1 MFRGRLES
9 PRHPGALYRDG
20 HLGSAPRSLEQVA
33 VWLSAGVRRAG
44 RDQAPATRPFSR
56 DCLPV
61 PAPQSEFLQDA
72 TPKDRTFLSEMEE
85 LRKMFL
91 KRPGCPQF
99 CTRATSMSSSGVTST
114 MTLPVESC
122 LGSEA
127 WKPTKDSVSSQQ
139 DPDLKV
145 DGEGSASWA
154 RGDTRLGWGV
164 GGGDSRRGRE
174 AWGAQLGQE
183 GLRRG
188 RERGPPPGK
197 SPTPRLP
204 AGPLLPFSQSA
215 GELEY
220 LRPPSPATSSPVL
233 DQSHLRKRVPW
244 YISVIHEK
252 SDGGRSG
259 LPLSAQDHCL
269 STLVAEVQRLSKLKA
284 EVQRRDEEI
293 LSLQGEREVLKKQL
307 KCLLKS
313 RGREMSVGQDWLP
326 ESGPRTLGRLSILKT
341 FCKEDEL
348 QRWRQLQEELTA
360 DRAGG
365 LESGGEE
372 EAGLEGEAERADEGR
387 KEAEG
392 EEGEEEEPQ
401 ELELDEEREAQQD
414 QEGGGL
420 KRFSSGDESFEE
432 ELMAQLEEYEQVIQE
447 FQLELGVARTRYNL
461 ATGWGGA
468 CISLQRQV
476 DHLESQLQKVNME
489 HELLRKELRERR
501 QQLQAMTDKFSNL
514 REEKKQKEVMG
525 LIEKDNLLLRQQVW
539 ELEHELA
546 TREHAIAG
554 AEAKVGQLQAQV
566 SQCQNHLERRRQ
578 LQEQAQ
584 GKIELAQ
591 QAEQQVR
598 VALESAQS
606 RASGHCPF
614 ASSQL
619 ERLRNKIIQAA
630 FSTPGIKSLVNEIS
644 DNDILEALQ
653 RIISERIDY
662 YNQLRH
668 KGVKVPPLLMA
679 EVFTSTSK
687 SKKVASK

>member
-1 MFRGRLES
+1 MRGSHALPCQLPTDNAAQPSALPPLS
-9 PRHPGALYRDG
+9 PLGARKPPG
-20 HLGSAPRSLEQVA
+20 RSLLPNPLEQGLMVLRS
-33 VWLSAGVRRAG
+33 VAG
-44 RDQAPATRPFSR
+44 RDCQPPEWKLRPKQQSLSKSAQAINLYYRKK
-56 DCLPV
+56 
-61 PAPQSEFLQDA
+61 SECLQDA
-72 TPKDRTFLSEMEE
+72 APKDRTFLSEMEE

-99 CTRATSMSSSGVTST
+99 CTRATSMSSSGVTSA

-127 WKPTKDSVSSQQ
+127 WKLTKDSVSGQQ
-139 DPDLKV
+139 DSDLKV
-145 DGEGSASWA
+145 DG
-154 RGDTRLGWGV
+154 
-164 GGGDSRRGRE
+164 
-174 AWGAQLGQE
+174 
-183 GLRRG
+183 
-188 RERGPPPGK
+188 
-197 SPTPRLP
+197 
-204 AGPLLPFSQSA
+204 PLLPLSQSA

-220 LRPPSPATSSPVL
+220 LRKQSESRPLSPATSSPVL

-252 SDGGRSG
+252 
-259 LPLSAQDHCL
+259 DHCL
-269 STLVAEVQRLSKLKA
+269 STLVQEVQRLSKLKA

-313 RGREMSVGQDWLP
+313 RGREMSVCQEWPP

-348 QRWRQLQEELTA
+348 QRWRQLQEELAA

-447 FQLELGVARTRYNL
+447 FQLELGVARTRYSL
-461 ATGWGGA
+461 ATGA

-476 DHLESQLQKVNME
+476 DHLESQLQKVNTE
-489 HELLRKELRERR
+489 HELLQKELRERKH
-501 QQLQAMTDKFSNL
+501 QLQAMTDKFSNL

-546 TREHAIAG
+546 TREHAITG

-584 GKIELAQ
+584 AKIELAQ

-606 RASGHCPF
+606 R
-614 ASSQL
+614 L

-630 FSTPGIKSLVNEIS
+630 FSTPGIRSLVNEIS

-679 EVFTSTSK
+679 EVFTSPSK